1 MDSRLRGVLIVV
13 RRCAFVLCFE
23 SAPSNNNPTRTQN
36 ATLCKIHAPA
46 YAVAYAPKSSHHS
59 LLCGIHTRRSKKRG
73 KKKRPLVPTNLLSCA
88 QIFWAALGQS
98 FFRAYGASNLRN
110 LVHVGIVVGGRGSLG
125 CSGGGGSSAV
135 GLVAA
140 EVVLHFGVQLLGGLR
155 LGLSSTSGLL
165 LVGGTSLRSTGSTV
179 GSTLCSLRS
188 STLGLLLS
196 GGLGLAVMVSVLA
209 PSGRVDGDN
218 LTRCG
223 LQGSLPW
230 RRRERS

>member
-1 MDSRLRGVLIVV
+1 MVV
-13 RRCAFVLCFE
+13 RRCAFCFVFRVC
-23 SAPSNNNPTRTQN
+23 SVQQQSYSHTKCN
-36 ATLCKIHAPA
+36 ALQDPCPC
-46 YAVAYAPKSSHHS
+46 
-59 LLCGIHTRRSKKRG
+59 LRRCLRSKFIASQPVVWYTYTPIKKRG
-73 KKKRPLVPTNLLSCA
+73 KKKRPLVPTILLSCA

-110 LVHVGIVVGGRGSLG
+110 LVHVGIVVGSRGSLG

-140 EVVLHFGVQLLGGLR
+140 EVVLHFGVQLLGGLW

-179 GSTLCSLRS
+179 GGTLCSLRG